1 MDNNIK
7 WVNEVKINRTIEALR
22 KNNMESFF
30 INTQDELINK
40 IKELVKENSKVTVG
54 GSMSLFETKIIEP
67 FKKWKI

>member
-30 INTQDELINK
+30 IIYVIIF
-40 IKELVKENSKVTVG
+40 IKL
-54 GSMSLFETKIIEP
+54 
-67 FKKWKI
+67 